1 MIRIL
6 IWNIAGRNRPIAE
19 LLANDTSADLA
30 LLQEVH
36 PGGRDRL
43 SAHGGSVEISPHEPW
58 APWGRDRYPT
68 WPMVV
73 KLSERIDVQWF
84 RNRGPIHY
92 PGPDEFPTSGIGTVA
107 VARITPREGITPFIA
122 ASLYSRQL
130 KPHPTVGYQNQW
142 HSPATTHRIISD
154 LSVFVSPSPQAT
166 HRIVAGGDLNIRL
179 LDRAE
184 PNAHVD
190 SILLRMA
197 GLEMDYLG
205 PRTADNRP
213 VPTFLARG
221 QEPANATQALDHVFA
236 SRHFR
241 EAITVRAL
249 NGTDEWGSSDHCR
262 CIVDIDAASL
272 TENS

>member
-1 MIRIL
+1 MRIV
-6 IWNIAGRNRPIAE
+6 IWNIAGRNRPIAD
-19 LLANDTSADLA
+19 LLANDVDADLA

-36 PGGRDRL
+36 PGGQDRL
-43 SAHGGSVEISPHEPW
+43 AAHSGNVEISPHEPW
-58 APWGRDRYPT
+58 SPWERDNYPT

-73 KLSERIDVQWF
+73 KLTDRVDIQWF

-92 PGPDEFPTSGIGTVA
+92 PGPDEFPTSSIGTIA
-107 VARITPREGITPFIA
+107 VARIAPREKIPPFIA

-130 KPHPTVGYQNQW
+130 KPHPTVGYQRQW
-142 HSPATTHRIISD
+142 HSPATTHRMISD
-154 LSVFVSPSPQAT
+154 LSVFVSPSPRAT

-184 PNAHVD
+184 PNHDVD

-197 GLEMDYLG
+197 ALEMDYLG
-205 PRTADNRP
+205 PKTSDNGR
-213 VPTFLARG
+213 VPTFLASG

-241 EAITVRAL
+241 ESITVRAL
-249 NGTDEWGSSDHCR
+249 NGSDEWGSSDHCR
-262 CIVDIDAASL
+262 LIVEIDAA
-272 TENS
+272 